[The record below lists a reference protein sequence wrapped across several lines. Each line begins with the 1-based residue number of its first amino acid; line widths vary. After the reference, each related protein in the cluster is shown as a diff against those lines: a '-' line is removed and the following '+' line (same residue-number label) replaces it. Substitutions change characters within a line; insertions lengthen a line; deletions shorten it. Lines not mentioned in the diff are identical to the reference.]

1 MPAKK
6 HKLAP
11 NDASQADAS
20 QASQASPVIT
30 TMDVSVSPEADPPP
44 SPVTARDSADQV
56 DMAGIPR
63 APNEELLSIAAS
75 LSRIETT
82 IGSMERT
89 LDAVRGVCSVNAELA
104 AANVALAASA
114 NTGANTCA
122 TSANTCAAAA
132 PKPNGKVVAYI
143 VGATDVALVGNEH
156 TFDMR
161 SALKSS
167 NAKWTS
173 VPPARWVIQSEAWV
187 EYRPVWESTFGVT
200 FVERA

>member
-11 NDASQADAS
+11 NEAS
-20 QASQASPVIT
+20 QASQASQADASPVIT
-30 TMDVSVSPEADPPP
+30 TMDFSVSPEADPPP
-44 SPVTARDSADQV
+44 SPVSA
-56 DMAGIPR
+56 R
-63 APNEELLSIAAS
+63 APNDELLSIAAS

-104 AANVALAASA
+104 AANVALASASGA
-114 NTGANTCA
+114 GSAISASTGAGCA
-122 TSANTCAAAA
+122 MSAISAAAA

-173 VPPARWVIQSEAWV
+173 VPPARWVIQSDAWV

>member
-1 MPAKK
+1 
-6 HKLAP
+6 
-11 NDASQADAS
+11 
-20 QASQASPVIT
+20 
-30 TMDVSVSPEADPPP
+30 MDFSVSPEADPPP
-44 SPVTARDSADQV
+44 SPVYVRDHADQT
-56 DMAGIPR
+56 DQTDQADQAGIPR
-63 APNEELLSIAAS
+63 AQNEELLLIAAS

-82 IGSMERT
+82 LGSMERT

-104 AANVALAASA
+104 AANVALAASGA
-114 NTGANTCA
+114 SCASGANV
-122 TSANTCAAAA
+122 AAASGAASGAA

>member
-1 MPAKK
+1 
-6 HKLAP
+6 
-11 NDASQADAS
+11 
-20 QASQASPVIT
+20 
-30 TMDVSVSPEADPPP
+30 MDFSVSPEADPPP
-44 SPVTARDSADQV
+44 SPVSA
-56 DMAGIPR
+56 R
-63 APNEELLSIAAS
+63 APNDELLSIAAS

-104 AANVALAASA
+104 AANVALASASGA
-114 NTGANTCA
+114 GSAISASTGAGCA
-122 TSANTCAAAA
+122 MSAISAAAA

-173 VPPARWVIQSEAWV
+173 VPPARWVIQSDAWV

-200 FVERA
+200 IVERA

>member
-1 MPAKK
+1 
-6 HKLAP
+6 
-11 NDASQADAS
+11 
-20 QASQASPVIT
+20 
-30 TMDVSVSPEADPPP
+30 MDFSVSPEADPPP
-44 SPVTARDSADQV
+44 SPVYVRDHADQT
-56 DMAGIPR
+56 DQTDQTDQAGIPR
-63 APNEELLSIAAS
+63 AQNEELLSIAAS

-82 IGSMERT
+82 LGSMERT

-104 AANVALAASA
+104 AANVALAASGA
-114 NTGANTCA
+114 SGANVA
-122 TSANTCAAAA
+122 SVAAASGAGCGAISAA